1 MTQQEPIQA
10 GPLPRDL
17 LHALRDGGYDVSG
30 LAPSPESDT
39 DSDPSDLK
47 PTVPA
52 AGPQQACNVLCAVY
66 RATGDPTIGL
76 WLGSRM
82 QTDLLG
88 LAGLPA
94 MAGPSL
100 GTALRR
106 IARYQKLL
114 AGDRIEL
121 RRQGDEAWVCI
132 RPSDPEAPD
141 TRPRIDMELCSL
153 LAFGRQFTRKP
164 LHPLRVSLRIG
175 QPDWHLRYTE
185 AFDCPVRFGEP
196 EDAIVFGRRDLA
208 LRLAA
213 RVRSGPDGPG
223 AGHAMREARPAS
235 ASLDDVRAALQAL
248 AGERALSLAAVA
260 RYLDISER
268 TLQRRLMAAGTSF
281 RKLCE
286 EARRDLAGGY
296 LAGGAMSLGEIAFR
310 LGFDDANSF
319 FRAFRRWTG
328 MTPSDYRR
336 AAAHLPA

>member
-30 LAPSPESDT
+30 LAPAPESDT
-39 DSDPSDLK
+39 DSDPSDLR

-153 LAFGRQFTRKP
+153 LAFGRSSRAS
-164 LHPLRVSLRIG
+164 RCIRCG
-175 QPDWHLRYTE
+175 CR
-185 AFDCPVRFGEP
+185 C
-196 EDAIVFGRRDLA
+196 
-208 LRLAA
+208 
-213 RVRSGPDGPG
+213 
-223 AGHAMREARPAS
+223 AS
-235 ASLDDVRAALQAL
+235 ASRTGTCAIPRHSTARCAL
-248 AGERALSLAAVA
+248 ASRKTPSCSAAATWPCAWLPCAQRTGRPRHGPRHA
-260 RYLDISER
+260 RS
-268 TLQRRLMAAGTSF
+268 AAGVRF
-281 RKLCE
+281 
-286 EARRDLAGGY
+286 A
-296 LAGGAMSLGEIAFR
+296 
-310 LGFDDANSF
+310 
-319 FRAFRRWTG
+319 
-328 MTPSDYRR
+328 
-336 AAAHLPA
+336 

>member
-1 MTQQEPIQA
+1 MPQQEPILA

-17 LHALRDGGYDVSG
+17 LHALREGGYDVSA
-30 LAPSPESDT
+30 LAPAPESDS
-39 DSDPSDLK
+39 DSDTDHDAA
-47 PTVPA
+47 VPA
-52 AGPQQACNVLCAVY
+52 ASPQQACYLLGAVY
-66 RATGDPTIGL
+66 QATGDPAIGL

-82 QTDLLG
+82 RPDLLG

-94 MAGPSL
+94 LAGPSL

-114 AGDRIEL
+114 AGDRLEL

-132 RPSDPEAPD
+132 RPSEPEAPD

-175 QPDWHLRYTE
+175 QPAWHLRYTE

-196 EDAIVFGRRDLA
+196 EDAIVFGRRDMA
-208 LRLAA
+208 LRLVA
-213 RVRSGPDGPG
+213 RAHSGPA
-223 AGHAMREARPAS
+223 AGTATREARPSA
-235 ASLDDVRAALQAL
+235 ASLDDVRAALYQL
-248 AGERALSLAAVA
+248 AGDRALSLAAVA
-260 RYLDISER
+260 RHLDVSER
-268 TLQRRLMAAGTSF
+268 TLQRRLMAAGTGF
-281 RKLCE
+281 RTLCE
-286 EARRDLAGGY
+286 DARRELAGRY
-296 LAGGAMSLGEIAFR
+296 LTEGAMSLGEIAFR

-328 MTPSDYRR
+328 MTPGDYRR
-336 AAAHLPA
+336 AAARPPG

>member
-1 MTQQEPIQA
+1 MPLQEPIQA

-17 LHALRDGGYDVSG
+17 LHALREGGYDVSA
-30 LAPSPESDT
+30 LAPAPDSPET
-39 DSDPSDLK
+39 DPDHDGA
-47 PTVPA
+47 VPA
-52 AGPQQACNVLCAVY
+52 TGPLQAGHLLCAVY
-66 RATGDPTIGL
+66 QATGDPAIGL

-82 QTDLLG
+82 QPDLLG

-94 MAGPSL
+94 IAGPSL

-114 AGDRIEL
+114 AGDRLEL

-175 QPDWHLRYTE
+175 QPAWHVRYTE

-208 LRLAA
+208 LRLVA
-213 RVRSGPDGPG
+213 R
-223 AGHAMREARPAS
+223 ARPGPSAGLDS
-235 ASLDDVRAALQAL
+235 REPRPSAASLDDVRAALFQL

-260 RYLDISER
+260 RHLDVSER
-268 TLQRRLMAAGTSF
+268 TLQRRLMAAGTGF
-281 RKLCE
+281 RALCE
-286 EARRDLAGGY
+286 DARRELAGRY
-296 LAGGAMSLGEIAFR
+296 LTEGGMSLGEIAFR

-328 MTPSDYRR
+328 MTPGDYRR
-336 AAAHLPA
+336 AAAQPPA

>member
-1 MTQQEPIQA
+1 M
-10 GPLPRDL
+10 PRDL
-17 LHALRDGGYDVSG
+17 LHALREGGYDVSA
-30 LAPSPESDT
+30 LAPAPESGTDSNT
-39 DSDPSDLK
+39 DSDPSNLQ
-47 PTVPA
+47 PALPA
-52 AGPQQACNVLCAVY
+52 AGPLQACHLLCAVY
-66 RATGDPTIGL
+66 RATGDPAIGL

-82 QTDLLG
+82 QPDLLG

-114 AGDRIEL
+114 SGDRIEL

-132 RPSDPEAPD
+132 RPSDPETPD

-175 QPDWHLRYTE
+175 RPSWHLRYTE

-213 RVRSGPDGPG
+213 RGRNEPDSPG
-223 AGHAMREARPAS
+223 AGHAMHDARHAC
-235 ASLDDVRAALQAL
+235 ASLDDVRAALQQL

-260 RYLDISER
+260 RHLDISER
-268 TLQRRLMAAGTSF
+268 TLQRRLMTAGTSF
-281 RKLCE
+281 RTLCE
-286 EARRDLAGGY
+286 QARRELAGGY
-296 LAGGAMSLGEIAFR
+296 LAGGEMSLGEIAFR

-328 MTPSDYRR
+328 MTPGDYRR
-336 AAAHLPA
+336 AAAHPPA

>member
-1 MTQQEPIQA
+1 MPLQEPIQA
-10 GPLPRDL
+10 RPFPREL
-17 LHALRDGGYDVSG
+17 LHALREGGYDVSA
-30 LAPSPESDT
+30 LVPAPESDPET
-39 DSDPSDLK
+39 LSSPDTPE
-47 PTVPA
+47 
-52 AGPQQACNVLCAVY
+52 AGPQQACHLLCAVY
-66 RATGDPTIGL
+66 QATGDPAIGL

-82 QTDLLG
+82 QPDLLG
-88 LAGLPA
+88 LAGMPA

-106 IARYQKLL
+106 IARYQKLMM
-114 AGDRIEL
+114 GDRIEL
-121 RRQGDEAWVCI
+121 RRQGEEAWVCI
-132 RPSDPEAPD
+132 RPSEPEAPD

-208 LRLAA
+208 LRLVA
-213 RVRSGPDGPG
+213 RAHS
-223 AGHAMREARPAS
+223 RPAMPAATRDARHTA
-235 ASLDDVRAALQAL
+235 ASLDDVRAALHQL

-260 RYLDISER
+260 RHLDISER
-268 TLQRRLMAAGTSF
+268 TLQRRLMAAGTGF
-281 RKLCE
+281 RALCE
-286 EARRDLAGGY
+286 DVRRELAGRY
-296 LAGGAMSLGEIAFR
+296 LTEGNMSLGEIAFR

-328 MTPSDYRR
+328 MTPGDYRR
-336 AAAHLPA
+336 SAAHACP

>member
-1 MTQQEPIQA
+1 MPQQEPIQA

-17 LHALRDGGYDVSG
+17 LHALREGGYDVSA
-30 LAPSPESDT
+30 LAPAPESDT
-39 DSDPSDLK
+39 DSDSCDHQ
-47 PTVPA
+47 PA
-52 AGPQQACNVLCAVY
+52 AHAADPQQAIHLLLAVY
-66 RATGDPTIGL
+66 HATGDPAIGL

-82 QTDLLG
+82 PPDLLG

-114 AGDRIEL
+114 AGDRVEL

-141 TRPRIDMELCSL
+141 SRPRIDMELCSL
-153 LAFGRQFTRKP
+153 LAFGRRFTRKP

-175 QPDWHLRYTE
+175 RPAWHLRYTE

-208 LRLAA
+208 LRLMARDRSSPAA
-213 RVRSGPDGPG
+213 PAASRDL
-223 AGHAMREARPAS
+223 RPAA
-235 ASLDDVRAALQAL
+235 ASLGDVRTALQQL
-248 AGERALSLAAVA
+248 AGDRALSLAAVA
-260 RYLDISER
+260 RHLDISER

-281 RKLCE
+281 RTLCE
-286 EARRDLAGGY
+286 DARRELAGHY
-296 LAGGAMSLGEIAFR
+296 LSEGALSLGEIAFR

-328 MTPSDYRR
+328 MTPGDYRR
-336 AAAHLPA
+336 HAAPAPQPPA

>member
-30 LAPSPESDT
+30 LAPAPESDS
-39 DSDPSDLK
+39 DSDPSDLT
-47 PTVPA
+47 PAVPA
-52 AGPQQACNVLCAVY
+52 AGPQQACHVLCAVY

-213 RVRSGPDGPG
+213 RVRGGPAGPG
-223 AGHAMREARPAS
+223 AGHATREARPAS

-260 RYLDISER
+260 RHLDISER

-281 RKLCE
+281 RTLCE

-328 MTPSDYRR
+328 MTPGDYRR
-336 AAAHLPA
+336 AAAHPPA